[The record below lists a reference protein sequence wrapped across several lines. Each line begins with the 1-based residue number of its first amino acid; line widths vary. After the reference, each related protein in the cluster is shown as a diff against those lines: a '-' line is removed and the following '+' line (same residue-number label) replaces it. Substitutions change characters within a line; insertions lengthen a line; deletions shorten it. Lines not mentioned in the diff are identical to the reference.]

1 MSRYVFTLF
10 GTTVSW
16 KSNLQSIVA
25 LSTTEAE
32 YNALAK
38 GVKEGIWLKGML
50 HELGIE
56 QETIQIHCDSQ
67 SAIHLANHQ
76 MYHTRTKHID
86 IKLHF
91 IREVVESGVI
101 KIVKIAS
108 KDNPANMLTKSLP
121 RDKFKKCLGLVGFG

>member
-25 LSTTEAE
+25 LSTTESE

-56 QETIQIHCDSQ
+56 QETIQIHLMIGQMNSTLAITMYLDS
-67 SAIHLANHQ
+67 L
-76 MYHTRTKHID
+76 
-86 IKLHF
+86 LF
-91 IREVVESGVI
+91 
-101 KIVKIAS
+101 
-108 KDNPANMLTKSLP
+108 NPQFM
-121 RDKFKKCLGLVGFG
+121 